1 MLIAGATFELNEL
14 SNMRGYFAMGAEGI
28 SKSRNLGNLMRSAH
42 AFGASWAFTVDAAYQ
57 EKERRQADT
66 SGSEGSIPLYAFE
79 NLQQMIL
86 PKGCALVGIELTD
99 DAIDLPSFRHPRCA
113 AYVLGP
119 ERASLSS
126 EMVER
131 CDLIVK
137 IPTKFCVNVAVAG
150 AIVMYDRVK
159 QLGAFPAPPISPYG
173 KVEELPQ
180 HVHGQPILRREGW
193 TKK

>member
-1 MLIAGATFELNEL
+1 
-14 SNMRGYFAMGAEGI
+14 MRGYFAMGAEGI

-42 AFGASWAFTVDAAYQ
+42 AFGASWAFTVDAAHE
-57 EKERRQADT
+57 EKQLRQADT
-66 SGSEGSIPLYAFE
+66 SGSAGSIPLYAFD
-79 NLQQMIL
+79 NLEQMIL

-99 DAIDLPSFRHPRCA
+99 DAIELPSFRHPRCA

-119 ERASLSS
+119 ERDSLSS
-126 EMVER
+126 AMVER

-173 KVEELPQ
+173 KVDAKPE
-180 HVHGQPILRREGW
+180 HIHGQPILRREGW
-193 TKK
+193 KKK